1 MRAASLCDAAFMN
14 LVVPRSGAEWR
25 PRREVSVGAAEG
37 CRERGEQYTL
47 LHCMATLL
55 PLGLDAAAAA
65 PIAPRESSDVVVSL
79 PPLEAPAAGLVPS
92 ESQRAAI
99 EAGAHPLL
107 VLACPGAGK
116 TFCLIER
123 IRYLIEHLGFA
134 PERLCAFTF
143 TNKAA
148 GEIAERLERTVG
160 ARAAQVR
167 TGTIHAFCAELL
179 REFGSRV
186 GLEPGFGIADDR
198 YQRAVLRRLGQ
209 HPRFHGKLLSRFG
222 TFRFRGEPFQHSGD
236 ALLFEKYEHFLEAR
250 RIVDFDML
258 VLKTA
263 ELLKDA
269 NVVRRIRSRWDCILV
284 DEFQDLNPVQY
295 AVVRD
300 IGLEHGHVFAV
311 GDEEQ
316 SIYSW
321 AGADPRVFRHFLNDF
336 RLSGKISLRE
346 NRRCPHEILTLARR
360 LVEIN
365 EPLFG
370 DKKDISSERMAGS
383 CVHAVTF
390 PNDGVEL
397 SWVVRDI
404 LDQREKHGLAWG
416 DFALL
421 YRKHEIG
428 DAAEATLLGKNVP
441 CRLAQG
447 RALGE
452 DPVVAYVVAAL
463 RVIAA
468 PDDITQENFLEVVL
482 PAPLVDD
489 ARAKAEH
496 AKRSL
501 LEQFETMRRDLPR
514 DHGDAKKIKRGFFA
528 LANLTALGRKHG
540 ALGTLVEELL
550 SQRIG
555 EYRTVLEEHHDELTD
570 PAGDSAVVRLAE
582 RLSVALEKGR
592 PLSIPR
598 LGGGEIALQGMLSG
612 LGMHATLGDEAE
624 GSERITPADAGI
636 LGLPLTLFKAAQL
649 VRSRHFRNEFRDFVA
664 IDIESTDKY
673 KESAE
678 PVEIAMVRVRGGVIV
693 DELHS
698 MVRPRA
704 PISVG
709 AIKTHG
715 ITEMAVADAPRFEDV
730 WPRFREFAGDD
741 VLVAHNGQEF
751 DFPIL
756 RRMSADALCTYDT
769 LPLARDLHSG
779 SAKLVDLAR
788 HFGVD
793 PGASHRALDDARTL
807 ARVFPALNEHKVV
820 RARKTSLVHLLDWLG
835 VALAL
840 CDDDDLDQ
848 EGVLLRRLA
857 RPFALGRYSD
867 CLELY
872 RLERERA
879 GDNTLPTVAQLIER
893 LGGEQSMQRLR
904 AERGADDRY
913 PQAMARLRRLLEQC
927 ARETLADQIGALL
940 ERIALSKSDG
950 AQPEHERVNLLTL
963 HSTKGLEF
971 SRVYILGVEDAQLP
985 GVSPSK
991 QATKLEIEEARRLLY
1006 VGMTRTKDR
1015 LILTH
1020 VGARNGHPTGG
1031 HRFLDEMGM
1040 VPKVRK
1046 GL

>member
-1 MRAASLCDAAFMN
+1 
-14 LVVPRSGAEWR
+14 
-25 PRREVSVGAAEG
+25 
-37 CRERGEQYTL
+37 
-47 LHCMATLL
+47 MATLL
-55 PLGLDAAAAA
+55 PASQSLDA
-65 PIAPRESSDVVVSL
+65 PVPW
-79 PPLEAPAAGLVPS
+79 PAVGPVPS

-99 EAGAHPLL
+99 EAGPQPLL
-107 VLACPGAGK
+107 VLAGPGAGK

-123 IRYLIEHLGFA
+123 IRYLIEQMAPPFA
-134 PERLCAFTF
+134 PERICAFTF

-148 GEIAERLERTVG
+148 GEIAERLEHTLG
-160 ARAAQVR
+160 PRAAQVR

-179 REFGSRV
+179 RELGTHV

-198 YQRAVLRRLGQ
+198 YQRAVLRRLGE

-222 TFRFRGEPFQHSGD
+222 THRFRGEPFQHPRD
-236 ALLFEKYEHFLEAR
+236 ADVFERYERFLEAR

-258 VLKTA
+258 VLRTA

-269 NVVRRIRSRWDCILV
+269 SVVRRIRSRYDCILV

-300 IGLEHGHVFAV
+300 IGIEHGHVFAV

-321 AGADPRVFRHFLNDF
+321 AGADPTVFRHFLNDF
-336 RLSGKISLRE
+336 RLSGKVSLRE
-346 NRRCPHEILTLARR
+346 NRRCPREVLVLARR
-360 LVEIN
+360 LVEVN

-370 DKKDISSERMAGS
+370 EKKEILSEREAGS

-390 PNDGVEL
+390 RDDDAEL
-397 SWVVRDI
+397 AWIVRDI
-404 LDQREKHGLAWG
+404 TLQREKHDLPWG
-416 DFALL
+416 DFAIL

-428 DAAEATLLGKNVP
+428 DAAEAMLLGAGIP
-441 CRLAQG
+441 CRLAVG
-447 RALGE
+447 RALGD
-452 DPVVAYVVAAL
+452 DPVVAYVIAAL

-489 ARAKAEH
+489 ARAKADQ
-496 AKRSL
+496 AKISL
-501 LEQFETMRRDLPR
+501 LDQLDGMRRTLPR

-528 LANLTALGRKHG
+528 LANLTGLARKHTS
-540 ALGTLVEELL
+540 LVSLVEELL

-570 PAGDSAVVRLAE
+570 PAGDTAVVRLAE
-582 RLSVALEKGR
+582 RLESAVEKGR
-592 PLSIPR
+592 QLVIPR
-598 LGGGEIALQGMLSG
+598 MRGVEIGLQGMLSG
-612 LGMHATLGDEAE
+612 LGLRAVFGDARE
-624 GSERITPADAGI
+624 GFESVGPDDAGI

-649 VRSRHFRNEFRDFVA
+649 VRSRHFRNEFRDFVS
-664 IDIESTDKY
+664 IDIETTDKLT
-673 KESAE
+673 ESAE
-678 PVEIAMVRVRGGVIV
+678 PVEIAAVRVRQGVIV

-698 MVRPRA
+698 LVRP
-704 PISVG
+704 SVAIAIG
-709 AIKTHG
+709 ASKTHG
-715 ITEMAVADAPRFEDV
+715 ITDADVASAPRFEEV
-730 WPRFREFAGDD
+730 WPRFREFIGEDL
-741 VLVAHNGQEF
+741 VVAHNGQEF

-756 RRMSADALCTYDT
+756 RRMSGEGDALVTYDT

-807 ARVFPALNEHKVV
+807 ARVFPALSESKVV

-835 VALAL
+835 VSLAL
-840 CDDDDLDQ
+840 CDDDGLDH
-848 EGVLLRRLA
+848 EGQLLRRLS

-872 RLERERA
+872 RLERERS
-879 GDNTLPTVAQLIER
+879 GDNTLPTVAQLIDR
-893 LGGEQSMQRLR
+893 LGGEKSMLRLR
-904 AERGADDRY
+904 AERGADERY

-927 ARETLADQIGALL
+927 GDGVLTEQIAIFL
-940 ERIALSKSDG
+940 ERVALSKSDG
-950 AQPEHERVNLLTL
+950 VEPEHQRVNLLTL

-991 QATKLEIEEARRLLY
+991 QPTKLEMEEARRLLY

-1020 VGARNGHPTGG
+1020 VEARNGHPTSG
-1031 HRFLDEMGM
+1031 HRFLDEMGI
-1040 VPKVRK
+1040 VARRR
-1046 GL
+1046 